1 MSGLLASAAA
11 QPFFLGSGAARRFC
25 LFYPAHGPARGALLY
40 LHPFGDEMNKARRMA
55 ALQCRALA
63 EQGYAVLQIDLHGCG
78 DSAGEFADARWDT
91 WLDDCARG
99 CGWLH
104 EQLALPVTL
113 WGLRLGALLALD
125 YARSASTAPA
135 ALLLWQPVLNGT
147 AFLTQT
153 LRLRIASDMF
163 SEGAEKTGTKE
174 LRESL
179 RCGTVL
185 EVAGYA
191 IHPALADSFD
201 TLDAAAMA
209 PLRCPVHW
217 LEVVAAPER
226 PMAPAGARVADAWR
240 AGGAELHIATVACQ
254 PFWSTQEIA
263 ECPPLLTATSA
274 IFSTSAS

>member
-1 MSGLLASAAA
+1 MSGLPASAAA
-11 QPFFLGSGAARRFC
+11 QPFFLGSGAEQRFC

-40 LHPFGDEMNKARRMA
+40 LHPFGEEMNKARRMA
-55 ALQCRALA
+55 ALQCRPLA
-63 EQGYAVLQIDLHGCG
+63 AQGYAVLQIDLHGCG
-78 DSAGEFADARWDT
+78 DSAGEFADARWDS

-99 CGWLH
+99 CAWLH
-104 EQLALPVTL
+104 DKLGLPVTL

-125 YARSASTAPA
+125 HARSASSAPA
-135 ALLLWQPVLNGT
+135 ALLLWQPVLNGA

-179 RCGTVL
+179 RGGTVL

-191 IHPALADSFD
+191 IHPALADSLD
-201 TLDAAAMA
+201 ALDAAAMA

-240 AGGAELHIATVACQ
+240 AAGAELQLALVACP

-263 ECPPLLTATSA
+263 ECPSLLTATSA
-274 IFSTSAS
+274 IFSKSAS